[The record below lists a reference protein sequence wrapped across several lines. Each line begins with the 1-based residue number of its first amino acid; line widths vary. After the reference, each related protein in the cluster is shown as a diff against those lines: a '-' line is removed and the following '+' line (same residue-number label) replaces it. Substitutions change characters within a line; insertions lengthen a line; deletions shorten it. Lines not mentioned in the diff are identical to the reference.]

1 MGRLSTPTL
10 LVATRSAHK
19 LDEIRRLLADVGVR
33 LVGPADVGL
42 EPRAEEEAL
51 EPFDT
56 FGANALSKARYFH
69 HRSGLPTLADDSGL
83 CVDALDGGP
92 GVRTKR
98 FAPPDRA
105 DEWGVDEAN
114 NRWLLSRLEG
124 VPPDRRGAH
133 YTCVLAGVD
142 RRGEWVFEGRVD
154 GVIVEAPRGDG
165 GFGYDPLFV
174 PVGETRTYAELPA
187 EVKERTSHRAAAAR
201 AARDWVA
208 DAGRSGTC
216 DDASPSRS

>member
-1 MGRLSTPTL
+1 MGGLTRPT
-10 LVATRSAHK
+10 VFIATRSPHK
-19 LDEIRRLLADVGVR
+19 LDEIRRLLAEIPVR

-42 EPRAEEEAL
+42 EPRTEEDAL

-56 FGANALSKARYFH
+56 FAANALSKARYFH
-69 HRSGLPTLADDSGL
+69 DRSGLPTLADDSGL

-98 FAPPDRA
+98 FAPRGWV

-114 NRWLLSRLEG
+114 NRWLLGRLESIR
-124 VPPDRRGAH
+124 PDRRGAH
-133 YTCVLAGVD
+133 YACVLAGVD
-142 RRGEWVFEGRVD
+142 ERGESVFEGRVE
-154 GVIVEAPRGDG
+154 GVIAEAPRGDG

-187 EVKERTSHRAAAAR
+187 EVKERTSHRAVAAR
-201 AARDWVA
+201 AAGAWVA
-208 DAGRSGTC
+208 GVRSAA
-216 DDASPSRS
+216 DASE